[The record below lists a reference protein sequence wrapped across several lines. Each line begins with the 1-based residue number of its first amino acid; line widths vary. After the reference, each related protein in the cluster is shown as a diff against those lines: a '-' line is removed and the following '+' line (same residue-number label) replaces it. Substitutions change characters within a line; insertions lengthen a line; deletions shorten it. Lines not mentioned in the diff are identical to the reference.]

1 MPLNVALIGFGY
13 AGRTFHAPLIH
24 AVEGLA
30 LHTVVTSRPDEA
42 GELAAGARLVATPE
56 EAFADPAVDLVVIA
70 APNDRHAPLAIQA
83 LDAGKAVVVDKPFAL
98 DLAEARGVVEVA
110 ERTGRLLSVF
120 HNRRWDADFLT
131 LQALIA
137 EGRLGRVARFESRF
151 DRYRPEVRDRWR
163 EADVPGAGVWMDLG
177 PHLVDQALRLFGPP
191 RSVFARIGAD
201 RDGAKADDAF
211 LAVLDYD
218 RLTVTLGAD
227 MLSPAATPRLIVQ
240 GAEGGWV
247 KHGLDAQEDAMKAG
261 VRPGEAFEGR
271 PWGTDPRPGRLTDA
285 EETESQTTGVP
296 GDYRA
301 YYAGVRDALLGRG
314 SNPVPPREALEVMAV
329 IDAGRE
335 SARTGRAIALTI

>member
-98 DLAEARGVVEVA
+98 DFSEARTVVDTA

-137 EGRLGRVARFESRF
+137 EGRLGRVTRFESRF

-177 PHLVDQALRLFGPP
+177 PHLIDQALTLFGPP

-201 RDGAKADDAF
+201 RDGARTDDAF
-211 LAVLDYD
+211 LAVLGYD

-240 GAEGGWV
+240 GTGGGWV

-271 PWGTDPRPGRLTDA
+271 YWGADPRFGRLSDA
-285 EETESQTTGVP
+285 EGAESQTTGVA

-314 SNPVPPREALEVMAV
+314 PNPVPPDEALAVMAV

-335 SARTGRAIALTI
+335 SARTGRAVAPVI

>member
-1 MPLNVALIGFGY
+1 MPVNVALIGFGY

-24 AVEGLA
+24 AVEGLT

-83 LDAGKAVVVDKPFAL
+83 LEAGKAVVVDKPFAL

-137 EGRLGRVARFESRF
+137 EGHLGRVARFESRF

-177 PHLVDQALRLFGPP
+177 PHLIDQALRLFGPP
-191 RSVFARIGAD
+191 RSVFAHIGAD

-227 MLSPAATPRLIVQ
+227 MLSLAGTPRLIVQ
-240 GAEGGWV
+240 GTGGGWI

-261 VRPGEAFEGR
+261 VRPGDAFEGR
-271 PWGTDPRPGRLTDA
+271 AWGADPRPGRLADA
-285 EETESQTTGVP
+285 EGTESQTTGVG

-301 YYAGVRDALLGRG
+301 YYAGVRDALLGSG
-314 SNPVPPREALEVMAV
+314 PNPVPSAEALAVMAV

-335 SARTGRAIALTI
+335 SARTGRAVAPVI